1 MEGKKNGGKHGQR
14 VLPSLR
20 RAPWFLRRFKGCR
33 DNLPA
38 RHGAA
43 KRRERFATRVGNK
56 ELQKK
61 KQKGKVKPEGKGE
74 ALADETNRRR
84 RAKCTG
90 RINLIVPHGPKEA
103 DDRSTQAQTLIH
115 ARRYGREQIRARRG
129 GEGGGE
135 EEGEGNGALAWGG
148 GGGRWR
154 RRGPRAPGPGRRA
167 AAARPPPPSSG
178 RRRPPRSLGRLSCWV
193 CFPFP
198 RSPRLAHCGS
208 GLPAFRA

>member
-1 MEGKKNGGKHGQR
+1 MGASTDREFFH
-14 VLPSLR
+14 LY
-20 RAPWFLRRFKGCR
+20 A
-33 DNLPA
+33 A
-38 RHGAA
+38 RHGSFADLKA
-43 KRRERFATRVGNK
+43 GGPIYQHDTGPRKGGSGSQPVLATRNC
-56 ELQKK
+56 KK
-61 KQKGKVKPEGKGE
+61 KKTEGKGE

-178 RRRPPRSLGRLSCWV
+178 RRRPPRSLGRLCCWV

-198 RSPRLAHCGS
+198 RPPRLAHCGS